1 MPHLASLPD
10 AATMLDVYRLD
21 MELARPLLRVQQHIM
36 RGPSPLTPAERELI
50 AAYVSTLNACRFCF
64 GVHSEVARRFGVAEN
79 RLAALVEKGPSE
91 AREGK
96 LAALLRYCGKLT
108 ETPSRITAAD
118 AAAVTAAGWD
128 EEALFHAVRVACLFA
143 FFNRLADGLGLDAAA
158 VDFPRVAQGLA
169 DIGYEG
175 RL

>member
-1 MPHLASLPD
+1 MPHLASLPQ

-36 RGPSPLTPAERELI
+36 RGPSPLAPAERELI

-64 GVHSEVARRFGVAEN
+64 GVHSEVAKRFGVAAE
-79 RLAALVEKGPSE
+79 RLAALAEGGPSE

-96 LAALLRYCGKLT
+96 LAPLLRYCRKLT
-108 ETPSRITAAD
+108 ESPSRITADD
-118 AAAVTAAGWD
+118 AAAVKAAGWD
-128 EEALFHAVRVACLFA
+128 DTALLHAVAVACLFA
-143 FFNRLADGLGLDAAA
+143 FFNRMADGLGLDAGA

-169 DIGYEG
+169 EIGYEG